1 MNAKEHVARA
11 VLYCFAAGLAA
22 IISSYTRIQGDFPIL
37 LALGIIM
44 VQNLFIRWALARQ
57 EALDRDAAATP
68 AVEYEV

>member
-22 IISSYTRIQGDFPIL
+22 VISSYTRIQGDFPIL
-37 LALGIIM
+37 FALGIIM
-44 VQNLFIRWALARQ
+44 VQNLFIRWALARN
-57 EALDRDAAATP
+57 EPLDRGDAEIQ